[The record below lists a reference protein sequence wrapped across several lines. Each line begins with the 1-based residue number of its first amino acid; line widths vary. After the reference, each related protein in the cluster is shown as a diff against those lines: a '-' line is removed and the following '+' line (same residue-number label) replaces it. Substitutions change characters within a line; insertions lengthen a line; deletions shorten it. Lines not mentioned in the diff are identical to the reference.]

1 MPKITLEFWNS
12 DFYDICLSFKSSDAL
27 ETIESYRLAAK
38 AFDYPLHLGVTGWS
52 FSRFCIKSSIAL
64 GTLMLEGIG
73 DTIRISISDD
83 PLKEIGVAKKM
94 LKTLKI
100 RHDVAELVSCPTCGR
115 IQ

>member
-1 MPKITLEFWNS
+1 
-12 DFYDICLSFKSSDAL
+12 
-27 ETIESYRLAAK
+27 
-38 AFDYPLHLGVTGWS
+38 
-52 FSRFCIKSSIAL
+52 
-64 GTLMLEGIG
+64 MLEGIG

-115 IQ
+115 IQYDMLPIVEEVSNYLDKINKNIKVAVMGCPVTSSLRS